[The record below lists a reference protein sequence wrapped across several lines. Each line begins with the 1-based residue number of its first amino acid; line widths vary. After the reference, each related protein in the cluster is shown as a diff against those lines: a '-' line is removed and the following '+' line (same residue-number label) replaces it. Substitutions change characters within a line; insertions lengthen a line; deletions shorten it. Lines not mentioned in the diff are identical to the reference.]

1 MSIAVRPAAA
11 SLLVAATV
19 LACSTSASPSA
30 APSGAPSVTPSQAPA
45 SPSIPAGGIEHPT
58 GATDVVL
65 RFDEGGGFVPVEF
78 NAAHLPY
85 FTLYGDG
92 TVVFQQTSAQLEPT
106 ADGLYPGYP
115 LRTGKLTEAQVQD
128 LLQFAIGD
136 GGLGIARADYQNPLV
151 ADAPTAVFELNADG
165 GSKKVSVVALGMEG
179 EPGPDAAIKASLAKL
194 GDQLK
199 DFDRGGTLSSDPYE
213 PAAYRAVLIDAG
225 GGAANPA
232 RDWPW
237 PDLTVDDFAFP
248 ADPNQLQQGARVM
261 TPAEIELLGVEGIEN
276 GIQSGLTVKGTDGK
290 PYTLVVRPLLPD
302 ETA

>member
-11 SLLVAATV
+11 SVLAAVIV
-19 LACSTSASPSA
+19 LACSSAASPSVA
-30 APSGAPSVTPSQAPA
+30 PSGDPSGAPSGPAA
-45 SPSIPAGGIEHPT
+45 SPSVPVEGIAHPT
-58 GATDVVL
+58 GATDIVL
-65 RFDEGGGFVPVEF
+65 RLDEGGGFVPVEF

-92 TVVFQQTSAQLEPT
+92 TVVFLQTSAQLEPT
-106 ADGLYPGYP
+106 PDGLFPGYP
-115 LRTGKLTEAQVQD
+115 IRTGKLTEAQVQD
-128 LLQFAIGD
+128 LLAFAIRD

-165 GSKKVSVVALGMEG
+165 QSKQVSVVALGMEG

-194 GDQLK
+194 GERLK
-199 DFDRGGTLSSDPYE
+199 DFDRGGTLSSDPYQ
-213 PAAYRAVLIDAG
+213 PTAYRAVLIDASG
-225 GGAANPA
+225 GVNGEL

-261 TPAEIELLGVEGIEN
+261 TPAEIELVGVDQPEN
-276 GIQSGLTVKGTDGK
+276 GVQSGLAVEGTDGK
-290 PYTLVVRPLLPD
+290 PYTLVIRPLLPE